1 MFQPENNA
9 ITIAVDDEHS
19 IDDLVTLIAPHISS
33 GQTIEGSGRF
43 VYVVEWCCSEEV
55 FQLVM
60 SLSKYT
66 GLAIDLFC
74 STEDVITSRTL
85 IPEIITLN
93 AAGIS
98 YAISFG
104 CGNVTKAIANYIDE
118 EDGVAAVL
126 VGTSGLSEN
135 ALRYLKTT
143 LHSECDQKA
152 PMHLFLESQN

>member
-66 GLAIDLFC
+66 GLAIDLNDYQAISARYF
-74 STEDVITSRTL
+74 RTL
-85 IPEIITLN
+85 L
-93 AAGIS
+93 
-98 YAISFG
+98 
-104 CGNVTKAIANYIDE
+104 
-118 EDGVAAVL
+118 
-126 VGTSGLSEN
+126 
-135 ALRYLKTT
+135 
-143 LHSECDQKA
+143 LHSCLTYWEGR
-152 PMHLFLESQN
+152 